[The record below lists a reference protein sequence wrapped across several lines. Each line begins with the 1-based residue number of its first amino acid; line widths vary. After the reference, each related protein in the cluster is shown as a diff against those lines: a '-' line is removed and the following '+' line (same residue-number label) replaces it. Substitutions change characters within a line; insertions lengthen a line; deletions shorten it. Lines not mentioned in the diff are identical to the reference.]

1 MVFDPARSNLSQPDR
16 LHYAIAALPKTAFLI
31 LQPFFHSPAAA
42 RLIVARL
49 PFVRECLS
57 WVINGS
63 GPTSAACPLWP
74 R

>member
-31 LQPFFHSPAAA
+31 LLPFLHSPAIA

-49 PFVRECLS
+49 PLVRQCLS
-57 WVINGS
+57 WVKLRPRPAG
-63 GPTSAACPLWP
+63 AACPF
-74 R
+74 